1 MWIPTY
7 RIYGFYV
14 SVLFKC
20 WGYSETTG
28 ACITVAP
35 VPTETLDNKQSMTSP
50 DSKLPDEY
58 DQDVEKSTNSDRL
71 RVVLE
76 IAIAALIL
84 TGIYFL
90 FAPEEEI
97 DLAPPLEQSQID
109 PIIRAQI
116 DSAAEQPSPV
126 EEETSTTETSTT
138 EDDTSNLDIAAADN
152 PPVQAADTEGGP
164 ARGLISRLRSGE
176 ATLDPHQILN
186 QVDAYRK
193 EGMLTDAYLLLFYAA
208 REGDGG
214 AAFSL
219 ADMHDPNH
227 FNKANPLLDK
237 PDSYQA
243 HKWYSVA
250 AGKGLDKANERLKSL
265 KRTTEAQAKKGDLA
279 AQRLLL
285 NWQ

>member
-1 MWIPTY
+1 
-7 RIYGFYV
+7 
-14 SVLFKC
+14 
-20 WGYSETTG
+20 
-28 ACITVAP
+28 
-35 VPTETLDNKQSMTSP
+35 MTSP
-50 DSKLPDEY
+50 DSKIPDEY
-58 DQDVEKSTNSDRL
+58 DQDVEKPTNSDRL

-76 IAIAALIL
+76 ITIAALIL
-84 TGIYFL
+84 TGIYFI
-90 FAPEEEI
+90 FAPEDEI

-116 DSAAEQPSPV
+116 DSKAEQPSPEEQPSSSQTSTV
-126 EEETSTTETSTT
+126 EETTANLDVAATDDLSTETT
-138 EDDTSNLDIAAADN
+138 DI
-152 PPVQAADTEGGP
+152 EGGP
-164 ARGLISRLRSGE
+164 ARSLISRLRSGE
-176 ATLDPHQILN
+176 TRFDPQQILN
-186 QVDAYRK
+186 QVDTYQK

-208 REGDGG
+208 REGDGM

-227 FNKANPLLDK
+227 FSKGNPLLEK

-250 AGKGLDKANERLKSL
+250 AGKGIDEANERLRSL
-265 KRTTEAQAKKGDLA
+265 KRTTEALAKKGDLA